1 MENSVESQRLRRP
14 RSRTAWGCPVST
26 IIVTILGLL
35 LVFGIVQ
42 SYLTLQ
48 IDPQGC
54 KTPSMLPTYIK
65 LGGFDTEHT
74 RFASKYNLYLYRE
87 RGVDDYSEEDIG
99 VCFVNRPFPCTAK
112 PMDCI
117 ADLDIDLSSSREF
130 PSSSFRETQGATDK
144 DGRLLLKPPYTF
156 IMCCN
161 TIKTGLRPVPGAW
174 IFLWQTSTKIWLRSM
189 AKLYSIKLNI

>member
-1 MENSVESQRLRRP
+1 MMENSVESQRLRRP
-14 RSRTAWGCPVST
+14 RSRTACGFPVST
-26 IIVTILGLL
+26 IIVTIFGLL

-99 VCFVNRPFPCTAK
+99 VCYLFP
-112 PMDCI
+112 
-117 ADLDIDLSSSREF
+117 
-130 PSSSFRETQGATDK
+130 
-144 DGRLLLKPPYTF
+144 RL
-156 IMCCN
+156 
-161 TIKTGLRPVPGAW
+161 
-174 IFLWQTSTKIWLRSM
+174 M
-189 AKLYSIKLNI
+189 AQKCQW